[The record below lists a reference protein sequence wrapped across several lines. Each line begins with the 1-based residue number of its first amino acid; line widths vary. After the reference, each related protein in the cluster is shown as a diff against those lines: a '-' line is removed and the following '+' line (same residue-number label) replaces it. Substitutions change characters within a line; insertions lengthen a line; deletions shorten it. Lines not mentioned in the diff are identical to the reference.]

1 MGADELLKGHPQLSM
16 RHLLLIVTD
25 NKDGNA
31 TTPKVPAE
39 VRKGKTKPCT
49 TVVKFVIGLKIV
61 LAVSYVTLL
70 LASKL

>member
-1 MGADELLKGHPQLSM
+1 M

-39 VRKGKTKPCT
+39 VRKGKTKLCT
-49 TVVKFVIGLKIV
+49 TAVKFVIGLKIV